1 MEWWA
6 VWLIAFGVLLVAELL
21 TLTFYLLWL
30 SLGAVIASI
39 AALIFPD
46 AYLVQAAAGGAGALL
61 LTIYTKPLTK
71 RLRATLGYR
80 DAHEEIVGRFGV
92 VVEIVSPDRP
102 GIVKVGGDA
111 WSAKSEESL
120 EPGEPV
126 EVVGKGTAVLTVRK
140 RGGSGS

>member
-6 VWLIAFGVLLVAELL
+6 IWLIACGVLLVAELL

-30 SLGAVIASI
+30 SIGAGIAAI

-46 AYLVQAAAGGAGALL
+46 AYLIQALAGGAGALL

-80 DAHEEIVGRFGV
+80 DAHEEIVGRYGI
-92 VVEIVSPDRP
+92 VVEKVSPDRP

-120 EPGEPV
+120 EPGESV
-126 EVVGKGTAVLTVRK
+126 EIVGKSTAMLTVRR
-140 RGGSGS
+140 RGGNSG